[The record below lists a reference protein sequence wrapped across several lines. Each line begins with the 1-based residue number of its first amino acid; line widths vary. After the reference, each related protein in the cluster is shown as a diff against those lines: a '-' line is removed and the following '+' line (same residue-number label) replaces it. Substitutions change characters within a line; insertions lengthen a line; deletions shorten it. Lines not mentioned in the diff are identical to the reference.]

1 MQSALDKL
9 ALDPPLLGVFV
20 PRCKPDGDYEDQ
32 QCHELYCWCVDKDG
46 EKIPGTEVQGTAVC
60 SKRGKNTNYL
70 NILLHTCAHQINLLE
85 NLIFLLVAFLK
96 KSQLCQNKLV
106 NFPRSSKKNLVFIAS
121 LLPWKVL
128 VEVFEFILDD
138 IFCSVHE

>member
-70 NILLHTCAHQINLLE
+70 KYIITCLCLSNQFVREFNLL
-85 NLIFLLVAFLK
+85 IASILK

-106 NFPRSSKKNLVFIAS
+106 NFPRSFQKNLVFIAS

>member
-46 EKIPGTEVQGTAVC
+46 EKIPGTEVQGTVVC

-70 NILLHTCAHQINLLE
+70 KYIITYLCLSNQFVGEFNLL
-85 NLIFLLVAFLK
+85 
-96 KSQLCQNKLV
+96 
-106 NFPRSSKKNLVFIAS
+106 IAS
-121 LLPWKVL
+121 I
-128 VEVFEFILDD
+128 FEEEPTVSKQAGEF
-138 IFCSVHE
+138 S

>member
-32 QCHELYCWCVDKDG
+32 QCHELYCWCVGKDG

-70 NILLHTCAHQINLLE
+70 KYIITYLCLSNQFVGEFNLLIAS
-85 NLIFLLVAFLK
+85 IFK

-106 NFPRSSKKNLVFIAS
+106 NFPRSSQKNLVFIAS
-121 LLPWKVL
+121 LPP
-128 VEVFEFILDD
+128 
-138 IFCSVHE
+138 

>member
-70 NILLHTCAHQINLLE
+70 KYIIAYLCLSNQFVGEFNLL
-85 NLIFLLVAFLK
+85 
-96 KSQLCQNKLV
+96 
-106 NFPRSSKKNLVFIAS
+106 IAS
-121 LLPWKVL
+121 I
-128 VEVFEFILDD
+128 FEEEPTVSKQAGEF
-138 IFCSVHE
+138 S